1 MFVINNT
8 YYNIF
13 RDRESNGRIA
23 VSLDELPNCRNE
35 KEFNMEL
42 EVKT

>member
-13 RDRESNGRIA
+13 RDRESNG
-23 VSLDELPNCRNE
+23 NE
-35 KEFNMEL
+35 KGFNMEL